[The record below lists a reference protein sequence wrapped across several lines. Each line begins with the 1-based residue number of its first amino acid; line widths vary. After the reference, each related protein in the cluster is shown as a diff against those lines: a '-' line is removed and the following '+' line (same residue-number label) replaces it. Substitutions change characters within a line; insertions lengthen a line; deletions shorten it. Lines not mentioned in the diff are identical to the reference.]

1 MKKIYGHVVN
11 FIMFQT
17 NLNKFGILC
26 LVLNHLFCG
35 QARFDG
41 LIWLLETIPYHNF
54 CHCFQALV
62 AQQCRPISKWFS
74 NRIFEIKI
82 TVRTQIRNHEKTIIW
97 ALQMLIQSTRNGGC
111 WRNHPFIKMH
121 LDRCAFTI
129 FNIS

>member
-41 LIWLLETIPYHNF
+41 LIWLLETIPYQHF
-54 CHCFQALV
+54 VIA
-62 AQQCRPISKWFS
+62 
-74 NRIFEIKI
+74 
-82 TVRTQIRNHEKTIIW
+82 
-97 ALQMLIQSTRNGGC
+97 
-111 WRNHPFIKMH
+111 
-121 LDRCAFTI
+121 
-129 FNIS
+129 